1 MRYRILRK
9 VCAIAITFIL
19 IASLFPFEAFAATG
33 SSPFKSGN
41 YTHSSVFD
49 GMNIYNGI
57 DVSEHQK
64 TIDWAKVKDAGV
76 DFAIIRVAGRGYG
89 SGSLYEDKYYKQ
101 NLQGAIDAGIKVGVY
116 FFSQAVT
123 VKEAEEEADYIL
135 SRISGYNIT
144 LPVIFDFEF
153 GSGYRVNALQYKN
166 TACRTAITNMCT
178 AFGNKVKAA
187 GYTPMVYA
195 NLTTFNGYMYPQK
208 IISSGCDLWLAQY
221 NTSAGLTYNYVCWQY
236 TSSGKVSGISGNVDC
251 NFWYDNGKYFG
262 GAVPE
267 EPDPKPEPAPEPKP
281 EPKPEPAPEPKPE
294 PKPSVDKVTGV
305 GLKSR
310 TTSSVTLKW
319 NSVSDADG
327 YYIYRADSYGGKY
340 KKIGNTA
347 KTEYKNTGL
356 THGREYYYR
365 IYAYKDSS
373 KGSASSKF
381 AATAKPKYDRYGKTT
396 ENYINMRTHAG
407 TSYSVVTM
415 MSKGKT
421 VTILASTRDSSGNI
435 WYKVKYT
442 SGGKTCKGYMIKNFF
457 TITKNGTTTANL
469 NMRNGAGT
477 SYDRIGEIPKGRTLV
492 LYGTRSVNGTSWYK
506 VKYKVSGVYKTGWI
520 SGSYVKALNL

>member
-19 IASLFPFEAFAATG
+19 IASLFPFQAFAAKG
-33 SSPFKSGN
+33 NSPFKSGT

-64 TIDWAKVKDAGV
+64 TINWNKVKSAGV

-89 SGSLYEDKYYKQ
+89 SGNLYEDKYYRQ

-153 GSGYRVNALQYKN
+153 GSGYRVNALKYKN
-166 TACRTAITNMCT
+166 TACKTAITNMCT

-262 GAVPE
+262 GQTPE
-267 EPDPKPEPAPEPKP
+267 DPEPDPTPDPAPDPEPTPDPEPDP
-281 EPKPEPAPEPKPE
+281 T
-294 PKPSVDKVTGV
+294 PSVSKVTGV
-305 GLKSR
+305 SLKTR
-310 TTSSVTLKW
+310 TTSSVTLGWSKT
-319 NSVSDADG
+319 SGADG
-327 YYIYRADSYGGKY
+327 YYVYRSDSYGGTY
-340 KKIGNTA
+340 KKIGSTT

-356 THGREYYYR
+356 TQGREYYYKV
-365 IYAYKDSS
+365 YAC
-373 KGSASSKF
+373 KGSVKSSSASKF
-381 AATAKPKYDRYGKTT
+381 VAAAKPKYDRYGKTT
-396 ENYINMRTHAG
+396 ENYINMRSHAG
-407 TSYSVVTM
+407 ISYSAVTM
-415 MSKGKT
+415 LSKGKT
-421 VTILASTRDSSGNI
+421 VTILASTRDSSGHT

-442 SGGKTCKGYMIKNFF
+442 QNGKSYSGYMIEDYFA
-457 TITKNGTTTANL
+457 ITKKGTTTAAL
-469 NMRNGAGT
+469 NMRKGAGT
-477 SYDRIGEIPKGRTLV
+477 SYGKITTVPKGKTLV
-492 LYGTRSVNGTSWYK
+492 LYSSKTVSGTTWYK

-520 SGSYVKALNL
+520 SGSYIKALNL

>member
-1 MRYRILRK
+1 MRK

-33 SSPFKSGN
+33 SSPFKSGT

-89 SGSLYEDKYYKQ
+89 SGKLYEDKYYRQ

-178 AFGNKVKAA
+178 AFGSKVKAA
-187 GYTPMVYA
+187 GYNAMVYA

-221 NTSAGLTYNYVCWQY
+221 NTSAGLTYDYCCWQY

-251 NFWYDNGKYFG
+251 NFWYDSGKYFG
-262 GAVPE
+262 GQAPE

-281 EPKPEPAPEPKPE
+281 EA
-294 PKPSVDKVTGV
+294 KPSVDKATGV
-305 GLKSR
+305 RLISR

-319 NSVSDADG
+319 SSVSDADG
-327 YYIYRADSYGGKY
+327 YYIYRADSYGGTY

-356 THGREYYYR
+356 TQGREYYYKV
-365 IYAYKDSS
+365 YAYKGSVKSS
-373 KGSASSKF
+373 SASKF
-381 AATAKPKYDRYGKTT
+381 AAAAKPKYDRYAKTT
-396 ENYINMRTHAG
+396 ENYINMRSHAG
-407 TSYSVVTM
+407 TSYSAVTM
-415 MSKGKT
+415 LSKGKT
-421 VTILASTRDSSGNI
+421 VTVLASTRDSSGHL

-442 SGGKTCKGYMIKNFF
+442 QSGKSYSGYMIKDYF
-457 TITKNGTTTANL
+457 TITKKGTTTSAL
-469 NMRNGAGT
+469 NMRKGAGT
-477 SYDRIGEIPKGRTLV
+477 SYGKITTIAKGKTLV
-492 LYGTRSVNGTSWYK
+492 LYSSKTVSGTTWYK